1 MHKGWTKMKLSKRQ
15 LKRIIREEYS
25 RLKRRGLIKEAYDL
39 ETIRNTHAMSKS
51 EAWMEGWDH
60 AVDDLETDFEH
71 DLYDPDGS
79 TVPEEY
85 TQGYDQG
92 TDDYEDVNDIY

>member
-1 MHKGWTKMKLSKRQ
+1 
-15 LKRIIREEYS
+15 
-25 RLKRRGLIKEAYDL
+25 
-39 ETIRNTHAMSKS
+39 MSKS

-71 DLYDPDGS
+71 DLYDPEGS
-79 TVPEEY
+79 TAPEEY

-92 TDDYEDVNDIY
+92 TDDYEDVHDIE